1 MKRAPDCRKSARH
14 RKFFSKQTRL
24 RNEAEI
30 CCITNK
36 GKTAKNELENDN
48 SDFLGASYSVYK
60 KLGQFFFHTWPFNL
74 IKQRYINSVK
84 SYKYLNKLI
93 S

>member
-14 RKFFSKQTRL
+14 RKFFSKQTHL

-48 SDFLGASYSVYK
+48 SVFL
-60 KLGQFFFHTWPFNL
+60 
-74 IKQRYINSVK
+74 
-84 SYKYLNKLI
+84 
-93 S
+93 